1 MVMNLH
7 YHQQKIVVMTP
18 HTPQNSPFINH
29 KIDPLHCLSVVN
41 RLLLIQLSLNAQF
54 YLVLQT
60 LVFCHPKMNQHKE
73 NGHQKERVA
82 SVCSNHI
89 AQQQTNQICGGKSDR
104 VVRGNSEC
112 EGRVPV
118 TQVEKR
124 SLLRL
129 AKHWGTCTMLHEG
142 RGTDQDMTLRS
153 VQISNGVS
161 LWESQA

>member
-29 KIDPLHCLSVVN
+29 KIDPLHRLSIVN

-124 SLLRL
+124 PLLWL
-129 AKHWGTCTMLHEG
+129 VKHCVLH
-142 RGTDQDMTLRS
+142 RNLHY
-153 VQISNGVS
+153 
-161 LWESQA
+161 AA